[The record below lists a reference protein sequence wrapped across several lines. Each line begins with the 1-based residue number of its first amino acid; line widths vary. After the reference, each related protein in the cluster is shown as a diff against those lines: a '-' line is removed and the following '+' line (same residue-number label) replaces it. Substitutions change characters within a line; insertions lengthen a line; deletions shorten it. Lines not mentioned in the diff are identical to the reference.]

1 MAMIWMSPWGMMGT
15 MIRAARHIFFLSLVL
30 AFSTLSTL
38 HGQQKDFQTWFE
50 AEVEKSLKNGLDLS
64 GEFEQRLY
72 DNSTRYDRT
81 QLTLSASYDPLYYL
95 SVGGG
100 LRFLTAADKDGDLHP
115 AYRIHADASG
125 KYTEWG
131 VDFSLRV
138 RFQYGFEE
146 FFYITSF
153 SENAFV
159 NRYRAKAAYHIFGTR
174 FDVFASLEPWGLIN
188 NYDGRFFKKVRYSAG
203 GTYNLNFQSQ
213 VGIRY
218 IIEDEFNR
226 LNPLQSHIL
235 VFSYTYKL

>member
-1 MAMIWMSPWGMMGT
+1 MMGMMT
-15 MIRAARHIFFLSLVL
+15 RVVRNIFFIMTLLL
-30 AFSTLSTL
+30 AGSVGTLY
-38 HGQQKDFQTWFE
+38 GQQKDFQSWFE
-50 AEVEKSLKNGLDLS
+50 AEVEKSLKNGIDLS
-64 GEFEQRLY
+64 GEFEQRFY

-100 LRFLTAADKDGDLHP
+100 LRFLSAADKDGDLHP

-125 KYTEWG
+125 KYNEWG

-188 NYDGRFFKKVRYSAG
+188 NYDGRFFKKMRYAAG
-203 GTYNLNFQSQ
+203 GSYRLNIRSEVEF
-213 VGIRY
+213 RY
-218 IIEDEFNR
+218 ILEDEFNR
-226 LNPLQSHIL
+226 LYPLQSHIF
-235 VFSYTYKL
+235 VFSYSYKL

>member
-1 MAMIWMSPWGMMGT
+1 MSPWGMMGMMT
-15 MIRAARHIFFLSLVL
+15 SLVRNI
-30 AFSTLSTL
+30 FSVIVLLLVSSSGTLF
-38 HGQQKDFQTWFE
+38 GQQKDFQTWFE
-50 AEVEKSLKNGLDLS
+50 AEVEKSLQNGIDLS
-64 GEFEQRLY
+64 GEFEQRFY

-100 LRFLTAADKDGDLHP
+100 LRFLSAADKDGDLHP
-115 AYRIHADASG
+115 AFRIHADAKG
-125 KYTEWG
+125 MYTEWG

-146 FFYITSF
+146 FIYITSF

-188 NYDGRFFKKVRYSAG
+188 NYNGVFFRKMRYTAG
-203 GTYNLNFQSQ
+203 GTYSLNLRSE
-213 VGIRY
+213 VGFRY
-218 IIEDEFNR
+218 ILEDEFNR
-226 LNPLQSHIL
+226 LNPLQSHIF
-235 VFSYTYKL
+235 VFSYSYNL

>member
-1 MAMIWMSPWGMMGT
+1 MGMMT
-15 MIRAARHIFFLSLVL
+15 RVVRNIFFIMTLLL
-30 AFSTLSTL
+30 AGSVGTLY
-38 HGQQKDFQTWFE
+38 GQQKDFQTWFE
-50 AEVEKSLKNGLDLS
+50 AEVEKSLKNGIDLS
-64 GEFEQRLY
+64 GEFEQRFY

-100 LRFLTAADKDGDLHP
+100 LRLLSAADKDGDLHP
-115 AYRIHADASG
+115 AYRIHADASA

-188 NYDGRFFKKVRYSAG
+188 NYNGRFFKKMRYAAG
-203 GTYNLNFQSQ
+203 GSYRLNIRSE
-213 VGIRY
+213 VGLRY
-218 IIEDEFNR
+218 ILEDEFNR
-226 LNPLQSHIL
+226 LNPQQSHIF
-235 VFSYTYKL
+235 VFSYSYSL

>member
-1 MAMIWMSPWGMMGT
+1 MMGMMT
-15 MIRAARHIFFLSLVL
+15 RVVRNIFFIMTLLLAGLVG
-30 AFSTLSTL
+30 TLY
-38 HGQQKDFQTWFE
+38 GQQKDFQTWFE
-50 AEVEKSLKNGLDLS
+50 AEVEKSLKNGIDLS
-64 GEFEQRLY
+64 GEFEQRFY

-100 LRFLTAADKDGDLHP
+100 LRFLSAADKDGDLHP
-115 AYRIHADASG
+115 AFRIHADARG

-146 FFYITSF
+146 FLYITSF

-159 NRYRAKAAYHIFGTR
+159 NRYRAKVAYHIFGTR

-188 NYDGRFFKKVRYSAG
+188 NYNGTFFRRMRYAAG
-203 GTYNLNFQSQ
+203 GSYRLNIRSE
-213 VGIRY
+213 VGLRY

-226 LNPLQSHIL
+226 LNPLQSHIF
-235 VFSYTYKL
+235 VFSYSYSL